1 MCVCVC
7 VCACVCVCTCAQ
19 WCLTLYN
26 PLDGSLPGG
35 LLCPWNFPGKNTRA
49 GCHFPL
55 QRIFW
60 TQGSNSRLL
69 HCRQILY
76 HWATWE
82 ASPPYILLF
91 LGEKKRPAG
100 SFISPADNTPAEPG
114 RFAGWELAGIRS
126 WFISFPAP
134 EYPGT
139 WLESLRWAS
148 VPRGVWDRRSRS
160 YNEVPLVLWKLA
172 SLGWDPGQTCAGLSV
187 AKQVCPMLP
196 AVCVPERANEN
207 ESGSS
212 NPIRNDLMNSP
223 ECILLESEFISIQ
236 DSDVCFW
243 STPLLFH
250 LSWKIWEC
258 SNYVTNVTAN
268 ALLHELFPR
277 TVSVVNELLMWK
289 TE

>member
-1 MCVCVC
+1 M
-7 VCACVCVCTCAQ
+7 
-19 WCLTLYN
+19 
-26 PLDGSLPGG
+26 
-35 LLCPWNFPGKNTRA
+35 
-49 GCHFPL
+49 
-55 QRIFW
+55 
-60 TQGSNSRLL
+60 
-69 HCRQILY
+69 
-76 HWATWE
+76 
-82 ASPPYILLF
+82 
-91 LGEKKRPAG
+91 
-100 SFISPADNTPAEPG
+100 PAEPG

-172 SLGWDPGQTCAGLSV
+172 SLGWNPGQTCAGLSV
-187 AKQVCPMLP
+187 AKQVCPILP

-207 ESGSS
+207 ESGRS
-212 NPIRNDLMNSP
+212 NPIGNDLMNSP

-236 DSDVCFW
+236 DTDLCIW

-258 SNYVTNVTAN
+258 SNYVTNVTAK